1 MKGAVSNIDVTL
13 DSDTH
18 LREVRK
24 AIEESVGAGAY
35 IYDWKQ
41 TNSAFFNAIAVERN
55 VMFIILTLIILVAA
69 FNIITGLIML
79 VKDKGRDIAV
89 LRTMGATKGM
99 IMRIFF
105 MDGAFIG
112 VVGTAIGLALGVL
125 FCNNIEAI
133 RQFLQNI
140 SGRELFSAEIY
151 FLSQL
156 PAEIDYVEVS
166 VVVVISLL
174 LSFLAT
180 IYPAYRAAKFDPVEA
195 LRYE

>member
-1 MKGAVSNIDVTL
+1 
-13 DSDTH
+13 
-18 LREVRK
+18 
-24 AIEESVGAGAY
+24 
-35 IYDWKQ
+35 
-41 TNSAFFNAIAVERN
+41 
-55 VMFIILTLIILVAA
+55 
-69 FNIITGLIML
+69 
-79 VKDKGRDIAV
+79 
-89 LRTMGATKGM
+89 
-99 IMRIFF
+99 MRIFF

-166 VVVVISLL
+166 VVVIISLL

>member
-1 MKGAVSNIDVTL
+1 
-13 DSDTH
+13 
-18 LREVRK
+18 
-24 AIEESVGAGAY
+24 
-35 IYDWKQ
+35 
-41 TNSAFFNAIAVERN
+41 
-55 VMFIILTLIILVAA
+55 
-69 FNIITGLIML
+69 
-79 VKDKGRDIAV
+79 
-89 LRTMGATKGM
+89 
-99 IMRIFF
+99 

-112 VVGTAIGLALGVL
+112 VVGTTIGLALGVL

-166 VVVVISLL
+166 VVVIISLL